1 MEEKRKRKK
10 HYFLKFI
17 ATVLAFGGIILYSAS
32 FPVTMELLDKKA
44 TDFLSFCGYQKEFSG
59 FSEISDFSDKI
70 LSKAEYWIEIA
81 LENINGTNVETEKVP
96 VIIISCAAKFP
107 SESSNITSFFG
118 KREDPI
124 SKKDDF
130 HSGIDIAAEK
140 GSKITAAWP
149 GRIAETGSDII
160 YGKYIIIEHSKD
172 FFTKYCHLSK
182 IEANKNDF
190 VSANEKIGEAGS
202 TGRSTGNHLHFEVIV
217 EGRKIDPME
226 CFEV

>member
-1 MEEKRKRKK
+1 MEENRKRKK

-17 ATVLAFGGIILYSAS
+17 AVIFVFGGIILYSAS
-32 FPVTMELLDKKA
+32 FPVTMELLDDKTTKV
-44 TDFLSFCGYQKEFSG
+44 LSFCGFQKEFSG
-59 FSEISDFSDKI
+59 FSEISAFSDKI
-70 LSKAEYWIEIA
+70 LDEAEYLIEIA
-81 LENINGTNVETEKVP
+81 FENINGINDKTEKVP
-96 VIIISCAAKFP
+96 VVIMTCSAKFP
-107 SESSNITSFFG
+107 SKSRKITSLFG
-118 KREDPI
+118 KREDPF

-140 GSKITAAWP
+140 GSEITAAWP
-149 GRIAETGSDII
+149 GRIAETGFDII

>member
-1 MEEKRKRKK
+1 MEEKRKGKK
-10 HYFLKFI
+10 HYFFKFI
-17 ATVLAFGGIILYSAS
+17 TMVLVFCGIILYSAS
-32 FPVTMELLDKKA
+32 FPVTMKLLDDKA

-96 VIIISCAAKFP
+96 AIIITCAAKFP
-107 SESSNITSFFG
+107 SESRKITSFFG
-118 KREDPI
+118 KREDPF

-190 VSANEKIGEAGS
+190 VSANEKIGETGS